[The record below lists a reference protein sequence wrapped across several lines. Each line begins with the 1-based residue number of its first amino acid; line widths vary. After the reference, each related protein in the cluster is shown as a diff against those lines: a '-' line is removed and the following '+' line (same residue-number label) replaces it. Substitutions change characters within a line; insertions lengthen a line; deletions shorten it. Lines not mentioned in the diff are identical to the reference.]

1 MSTAK
6 KSLGTIGKCIYCGDS
21 ESSLSEEH
29 IIPLSLGGKFTLK
42 QASCKKCQGITSG
55 LELDVLRYTLLPVR
69 AKMNLPTR
77 HRNKRPKQ
85 FPLTV
90 AKGAQKEKINVPIS
104 ERPTM
109 LVLPEFKEP
118 AYVDKRKCE
127 KGIDLIGTL
136 AYEVGQPSFTQ
147 FFKEHNI
154 TSISETVTYN
164 AKGGFTF
171 ARLLAK
177 IAYGF
182 AVAHFGIDILNTS
195 YVLPCILGKSDD
207 SGRWV
212 GSTGR
217 VLPTTKSLHEIGL
230 SVKDGDIYSYI
241 RLFANFKPVVP
252 EYVVVI
258 GRAPQIGTSTLN
270 NIQLNKEVT

>member
-1 MSTAK
+1 MSAAK

-29 IIPLSLGGKFTLK
+29 IVPLSLGGIWTLK
-42 QASCKKCQGITSG
+42 KASCQKCQDIISRV
-55 LELDVLRYTLLPVR
+55 ELDVLRYTLLPVR

-77 HRNKRPKQ
+77 HKNKRPNQ

-90 AKGAQKEKINVPIS
+90 VKEGQRETIDIPIVK
-104 ERPTM
+104 RPTI
-109 LVLPEFKEP
+109 LILPEFRKP
-118 AYVDKRKCE
+118 AYIDKRKYK
-127 KGIDLIGTL
+127 KGIDLVGML
-136 AYEVGQPSFTQ
+136 AYQVGQPSFTE
-147 FFKEHNI
+147 FSTEHDI
-154 TSISETVTYN
+154 TSISESVTYS

-182 AVAHFGIDILNTS
+182 AIVRFGVGVIDDNYIL
-195 YVLPCILGKSDD
+195 PAILGKSDD
-207 SGRWV
+207 TGKWV

-230 SVKDGDIYSYI
+230 SVKDGDIHSYI

-258 GRAPQIGTSTLN
+258 GRAPQIETSILN
-270 NIQLNKEVT
+270 DIQLNK